1 MRRDGDELSKPR
13 AIDFAVIFPGEEKA
27 SEFANHFETLG
38 YIVEKNPVDDR
49 AEYPWDVHVATVMA
63 PTFDGIRNFES
74 TLDAIAQ
81 PLGGRNDGWG
91 CFAIKEDE
99 AAGVTD
105 LSKIEFP
112 EEFREGARNAV
123 TTCLRIQPEEKVTL
137 ITDEACITIA
147 ASLAAELDKRGC
159 TWNAFVLEQIAP
171 RPLNGMPREVLDDME
186 TSQVSIFAVQ
196 VQPNELRSRM
206 DMTDVVNRRHMR
218 HAHMVNITPEVMVE
232 GMRADFNAVDRLSQ
246 VVLDKVRK
254 ASYVR
259 ATTPAGT
266 NIRAELNP
274 AYKWFK
280 TSGIISPEKWG
291 NLPGGECFTAP
302 GEVNGTF
309 VVDGVVGD
317 FLCARY
323 GILRET
329 PLTIEIAA
337 NRITSVAS
345 ENKELERE
353 FWSYTHTDENSDRVG
368 EFAIGTNIGV
378 SRVIGNILQD
388 EKFPG
393 IHIAFGDPYGAH
405 TGAPWKSTT
414 HIDVVGLEF
423 SIWLGGPDGEEQIM
437 RDGKFLVHG

>member
-1 MRRDGDELSKPR
+1 MSKLKQ
-13 AIDFAVIFPGEEKA
+13 AV
-27 SEFANHFETLG
+27 S
-38 YIVEKNPVDDR
+38 
-49 AEYPWDVHVATVMA
+49 M
-63 PTFDGIRNFES
+63 
-74 TLDAIAQ
+74 
-81 PLGGRNDGWG
+81 
-91 CFAIKEDE
+91 
-99 AAGVTD
+99 D
-105 LSKIEFP
+105 LREVEFP
-112 EEFREGARNAV
+112 EEFLEGARNAV
-123 TTCLRIQPEEKVTL
+123 TTCLRIKPEEKVTL
-137 ITDEACITIA
+137 ITDESCMTIA
-147 ASLAAELDKRGC
+147 AALVFELEKIGC
-159 TWNAFVLEQIAP
+159 AWNAFVLEQIAE

-186 TSQVSIFAVQ
+186 TSEVSIFAVQ

-254 ASYVR
+254 ATYVH
-259 ATTPAGT
+259 ATTAAGT
-266 NIRAELNP
+266 DIRAELNP

-302 GEVNGTF
+302 GEVNGVF

-323 GILRET
+323 GILRDT
-329 PLTIEIAA
+329 PLTIEIVR

-345 ENKELERE
+345 DNKELERE

-414 HIDVVGLEF
+414 HIDVVGLSF
-423 SIWLGGPDGEEQIM
+423 NIWLGGPEGEEQIM
-437 RDGKFLVHG
+437 REGKFLVQA